1 MPCSVTWCALMAWP
15 HGPQH
20 ESRGT
25 GTYPT
30 GDFTS
35 TKSIKIM
42 KACSFGGSLF
52 HPPHLQ
58 LVSRLNVQIAHSWPL
73 LLLPQHHYIS
83 RNKSSMIS
91 KSLENN
97 RGGWTRCD
105 SKKLLPPRR
114 GQFSECPTWTP
125 ATTWRSLYKVRVGIL
140 CDLNQS
146 IYKLGTEG

>member
-1 MPCSVTWCALMAWP
+1 VACSVTWCALMAWP

-25 GTYPT
+25 RTYPT

-35 TKSIKIM
+35 QSKSWKPAHLVAHSSIPL
-42 KACSFGGSLF
+42 SLIISVKV
-52 HPPHLQ
+52 H
-58 LVSRLNVQIAHSWPL
+58 VQIAHSWPL
-73 LLLPQHHYIS
+73 LLLPQDHYIS
-83 RNKSSMIS
+83 RNKGSKIS
-91 KSLENN
+91 KSLENK

-140 CDLNQS
+140 CDLNQW
-146 IYKLGTEG
+146 IYKLGTKG